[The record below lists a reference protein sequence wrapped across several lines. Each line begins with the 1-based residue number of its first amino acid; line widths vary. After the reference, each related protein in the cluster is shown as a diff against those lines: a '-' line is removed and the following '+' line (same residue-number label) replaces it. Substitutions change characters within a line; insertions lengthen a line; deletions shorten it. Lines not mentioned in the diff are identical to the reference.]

1 MAVSAQS
8 NSSSQDTAG
17 SSLCNSS
24 ISSAN
29 ASGIYSF
36 PVEIARADQ
45 DSYTNERVP
54 DPSWAITVTGG
65 NGESIER
72 RYWYSTAGQD
82 YADDIDINYDV
93 CALIWSRLPIN
104 TIRLGQSDSGNCST
118 VFSERCIDGLTS
130 KASSSALQW
139 ATYSSAPPFENLTA
153 GVLPSICGY
162 IFRDLLET
170 MAENCTNEFGGTE
183 LNPMGYTSINAE
195 GKQVLHSSGVGG
207 HPCKDRLIYSY
218 YSPDWIQLVR
228 SVPKRVHSGRGKRY
242 VPFGESAHRLW
253 RRRLGIWHGRRL

>member
-1 MAVSAQS
+1 MNRNHFARCLGIVLCLSMAVSAQS
-8 NSSSQDTAG
+8 NSSSEDTTG
-17 SSLCNSS
+17 SLLCNSS

-36 PVEIARADQ
+36 PVGIPRADQ
-45 DSYTNERVP
+45 DFLTSERVP
-54 DPSWAITVTGG
+54 NPSWAITVTGG

-118 VFSERCIDGLTS
+118 VLSERCIDGLTS

-139 ATYSSAPPFENLTA
+139 STYSSSPPYENLTA

-162 IFRDLLET
+162 IFRDLLDT
-170 MAENCTNEFGGTE
+170 IAEDCANEFGGTE
-183 LNPMGYTSINAE
+183 LNPMGDTAINAE
-195 GKQVLHSSGVGG
+195 GKEVVHDSGVGN
-207 HPCKDRLIYSY
+207 HPCKCRLMPSH
-218 YSPDWIQLVR
+218 YSPDWI
-228 SVPKRVHSGRGKRY
+228 
-242 VPFGESAHRLW
+242 
-253 RRRLGIWHGRRL
+253 